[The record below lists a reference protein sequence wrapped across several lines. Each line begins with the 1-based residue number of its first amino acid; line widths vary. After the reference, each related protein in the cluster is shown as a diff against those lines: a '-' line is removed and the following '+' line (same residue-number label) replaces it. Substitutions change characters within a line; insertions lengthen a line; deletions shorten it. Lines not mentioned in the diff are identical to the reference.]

1 MMHLFSKD
9 QKQIET
15 NFDIA
20 KIFGEVTNG
29 QS

>member
-15 NFDIA
+15 NVDIA